1 MSTVTEKIR
10 EKLLAVQPEVA
21 QKLSA
26 AFEQIAWALAVNSQP
41 QQAPVIE
48 ELLLDFAEKVAT
60 EFPSP
65 EPTPVVAKVTATA
78 DTLDTEPDTLDTE
91 PETAGKPPEGADAT
105 PDPELTPP
113 GTTQIDVT
121 AGQPTPP
128 TP

>member
-65 EPTPVVAKVTATA
+65 DPVPVVAKVTATA
-78 DTLDTEPDTLDTE
+78 DTPDTETDTPD
-91 PETAGKPPEGADAT
+91 TAGKPPEGADAT
-105 PDPELTPP
+105 PDQELTPP